1 MVMKSPPVMIP
12 LSGRVPGRASE
23 PSRTRVDDGGGYG
36 TFRGWRL
43 GYLGFSRG
51 RQYIGERAR
60 SVGAQGAHTMWP
72 RGQGRGHTTTW
83 CGCLPGPLR
92 VSFGLRVRD
101 SKIGTSG
108 FVLSNSE
115 NISRTTFLKYKNGPS
130 RLRATDRW
138 RSRLIRVPLRCRPG
152 IGRKLKFRRA

>member
-72 RGQGRGHTTTW
+72 RGQGRGRATTW

-108 FVLSNSE
+108 FVSSNSE
-115 NISRTTFLKYKNGPS
+115 NISRTTFLKYKNS
-130 RLRATDRW
+130 RKQELALW
-138 RSRLIRVPLRCRPG
+138 HLVNRLVPEN
-152 IGRKLKFRRA
+152 A